1 MVSVKQR
8 NSRKKPCF
16 MLKYPQNADSAE
28 NAKIRNS
35 LIKQRIF
42 KHKDRPSKSPLK
54 GDFLSSPFKGELEG
68 VFFNLLTF

>member
-1 MVSVKQR
+1 MVNAELR
-8 NSRKKPCF
+8 NSRGKPCF

-42 KHKDRPSKSPLK
+42 KHKDRPSKSPLRETP
-54 GDFLSSPFKGELEG
+54 SPPPLRGS
-68 VFFNLLTF
+68 

>member
-54 GDFLSSPFKGELEG
+54 GDS
-68 VFFNLLTF
+68 